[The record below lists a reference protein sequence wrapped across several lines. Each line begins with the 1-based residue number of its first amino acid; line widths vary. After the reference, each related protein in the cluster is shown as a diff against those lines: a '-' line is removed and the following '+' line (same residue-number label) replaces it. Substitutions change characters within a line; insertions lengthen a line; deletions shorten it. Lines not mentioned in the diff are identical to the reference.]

1 MGLETIPSL
10 PVGNFSTITLAK
22 KKKIAACRLSGPQF
36 NS

>member
-10 PVGNFSTITLAK
+10 AVGNFSTIRLA